1 MTNAIPHIILKSLAQ
16 DIKIGTSIMSNS
28 NEVLVTIKIGRGGR
42 FYNGGHKSIID
53 SGKSITDYID
63 DLFYDEKKNIL
74 HDGPGNELDFEFNS
88 NGTGYIN
95 IDNQYNTIVVC
106 LLSEIEPEK
115 YYLIA
120 DSGEWNTVE
129 LLQLLGI
136 KNAEILDKFNLLQT
150 ACNDGLYELEDHF
163 IQEVSEKNY
172 DESNYGF
179 DDYEECELN
188 GKYYVKENK

>member
-1 MTNAIPHIILKSLAQ
+1 
-16 DIKIGTSIMSNS
+16 MSNS

-95 IDNQYNTIVVC
+95 IDNQYNTIAVC
-106 LLSEIEPEK
+106 LLSDLEPEK

-179 DDYEECELN
+179 DDYEEIDLN